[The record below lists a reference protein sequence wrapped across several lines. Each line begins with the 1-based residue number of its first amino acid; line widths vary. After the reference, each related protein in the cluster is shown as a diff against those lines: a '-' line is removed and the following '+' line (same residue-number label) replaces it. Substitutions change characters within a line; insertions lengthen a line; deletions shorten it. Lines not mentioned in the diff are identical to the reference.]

1 MTPTK
6 RIAQELRKIYAD
18 NGLTHIAFE
27 EMAKHVQRMVL
38 DAQIK
43 ELENIDF
50 FETET
55 LWIKERIEKISKRL
69 EELRSERKSLD
80 EQG

>member
-1 MTPTK
+1 MTPTE
-6 RIAQELRKIYAD
+6 RLAQELRKIYAD

-38 DAQIK
+38 DAEIK
-43 ELENIDF
+43 GLQYGRDYQPFVID
-50 FETET
+50 
-55 LWIKERIEKISKRL
+55 KRL

-80 EQG
+80 GT

>member
-38 DAQIK
+38 DARLEEIK
-43 ELENIDF
+43 RCMDYPP
-50 FETET
+50 
-55 LWIKERIEKISKRL
+55 SMDKRL
-69 EELRSERKSLD
+69 EELRSERNRI
-80 EQG
+80 

>member
-1 MTPTK
+1 MTPTE

-38 DAQIK
+38 DAEIK
-43 ELENIDF
+43 GLQYGRDYQPFVID
-50 FETET
+50 
-55 LWIKERIEKISKRL
+55 KRL

-80 EQG
+80 GT